1 MPYYALLYRAIV
13 ALLISVPATSSLA
26 EEIDEATK
34 KRLDSLESRIQ
45 KLEAMILTAST
56 PQTSVPKSNY
66 SIPLEAWNTL
76 RAGMR
81 FAAVT
86 AILGNPTSTEMDM
99 RSGNRDGTW
108 YYDSGDSALGNG
120 KVFFLN
126 GRVHSISKPGSLRR
140 NDRLRKLVEGTDYR
154 LVPGPQS
161 ATVINYS
168 EYEIREIRLQWSLK
182 DCESS
187 DFDDDFSLKP
197 NVLAGQYLLPGKQKS
212 FQSIRGYQCVLSE
225 VKGIRRQ

>member
-1 MPYYALLYRAIV
+1 M
-13 ALLISVPATSSLA
+13 SSIA
-26 EEIDEATK
+26 DEIDEATQK
-34 KRLDSLESRIQ
+34 KLESLERRIK
-45 KLEAMILTAST
+45 KLEAMIFPRST
-56 PQTSVPKSNY
+56 SQTGDTPSNY
-66 SIPLEAWNTL
+66 SSPLEAWNTL

-108 YYDSGDSALGNG
+108 YYDSGDTALGNG

-140 NDRLRKLVEGTDYR
+140 NDRLRKLVDGTDYR

-168 EYEIREIRLQWSLK
+168 EYEIRDIRLQWSLK

-187 DFDDDFSLKP
+187 EFDDDFSLKP

-212 FQSIRGYQCVLSE
+212 FQSIRGYRCVLSE

>member
-1 MPYYALLYRAIV
+1 MPYHALLYRAIV

-26 EEIDEATK
+26 DEIDDATK

-45 KLEAMILTAST
+45 KLEAMILTDST

-108 YYDSGDSALGNG
+108 YYDSGDATLGNG

-187 DFDDDFSLKP
+187 DFDDDFYLKP
-197 NVLAGQYLLPGKQKS
+197 NVLAGQNILPGKQKS
-212 FQSIRGYQCVLSE
+212 FQSIRGYKCVLSE
-225 VKGIRRQ
+225 VKGIRRL

>member
-1 MPYYALLYRAIV
+1 MSYYALFYKTIV
-13 ALLISVPATSSLA
+13 TLLFNILAMSSIA
-26 EEIDEATK
+26 DEIDEATQK
-34 KRLDSLESRIQ
+34 KLDSLEKRVQ
-45 KLEAMILTAST
+45 KLEAMIFPNST
-56 PQTSVPKSNY
+56 SQTGDTRSNY
-66 SIPLEAWNTL
+66 SSPLEAWNTL

-99 RSGNRDGTW
+99 RSSNRDGTW
-108 YYDSGDSALGNG
+108 YYDSGDAALGNG

-140 NDRLRKLVEGTDYR
+140 NDRLRKLVDGTDYR

-187 DFDDDFSLKP
+187 EFDDDFSLKP

>member
-1 MPYYALLYRAIV
+1 MGIWVGRVPRELRTGWHSEFAETLIKSPRDAHIRVQSATWSEQSFALKPLVI
-13 ALLISVPATSSLA
+13 
-26 EEIDEATK
+26 
-34 KRLDSLESRIQ
+34 LDDI
-45 KLEAMILTAST
+45 A
-56 PQTSVPKSNY
+56 KSNY

>member
-1 MPYYALLYRAIV
+1 MSYIALFYKTIV
-13 ALLISVPATSSLA
+13 ALLVSILAMSSIA
-26 EEIDEATK
+26 DETDEATQK
-34 KRLDSLESRIQ
+34 KLESLESRVQ
-45 KLEAMILTAST
+45 KLEAMIFPRST
-56 PQTSVPKSNY
+56 SQTGDTPSNY
-66 SIPLEAWNTL
+66 SSPLEAWNTL

-108 YYDSGDSALGNG
+108 YYDSGDTALGNG

-140 NDRLRKLVEGTDYR
+140 NDRLRKLVDGTDYR

-168 EYEIREIRLQWSLK
+168 EYEIRDIRLQWSLK

-187 DFDDDFSLKP
+187 EFDDDFSLKP

>member
-1 MPYYALLYRAIV
+1 MSYIALFYKTIV
-13 ALLISVPATSSLA
+13 ALLVSILAMSSIA
-26 EEIDEATK
+26 DETDEATQK
-34 KRLDSLESRIQ
+34 KLESLESRVQ
-45 KLEAMILTAST
+45 KLEAMIFPRST
-56 PQTSVPKSNY
+56 SQTGDTPSNY
-66 SIPLEAWNTL
+66 SSPLEAWNTL

-108 YYDSGDSALGNG
+108 YYDSGDTALGNG

-140 NDRLRKLVEGTDYR
+140 NDRLRKLVDGTDYR

-187 DFDDDFSLKP
+187 EFDDDFSLKP